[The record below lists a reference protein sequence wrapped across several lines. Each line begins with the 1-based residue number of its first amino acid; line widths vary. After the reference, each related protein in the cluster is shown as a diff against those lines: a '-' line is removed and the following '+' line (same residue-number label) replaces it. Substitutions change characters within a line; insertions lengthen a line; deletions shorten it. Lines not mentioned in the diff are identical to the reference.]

1 MTERLSER
9 MRLIIN
15 KKLVPKI
22 KLKRTNKTSFLL
34 TLNRHPALIEKS
46 LPVFRSNPFRIIN
59 AGLIRLIT
67 KRPFNHLSLSAKS

>member
-59 AGLIRLIT
+59 AGYFYT
-67 KRPFNHLSLSAKS
+67 FN